1 MGGHEM
7 RAVIYARISTD
18 KQSEGSI
25 EQQIRKCEQYCAYR
39 DYEVVKVYQDV
50 GTGKTLDRPAFQEMM
65 ENMPNWDICIAHK
78 LDRMHRNAA
87 NAAKW
92 ASQLDTAGKDFSYV
106 NMEVDTATAMGRFV
120 YRLMNDLAQLEVEQT
135 SERTKDGLQAVI
147 KQGRKTGPPPYG
159 YSSRFARTGVKADKG
174 FLDVN
179 KEEAEILKIIFDC
192 KEKDFTVSEIIT
204 HLNKNKIPTKKGNSV
219 WIQSTISGILRKEN
233 FYKGLYLD
241 DQGEWVEGKWDAIL

>member
-1 MGGHEM
+1 MK
-7 RAVIYARISTD
+7 AVIYARVSTD

-25 EQQIRKCEQYCAYR
+25 EQQIRKCQQYCEYR
-39 DYEVVKVYQDV
+39 DYIVVKVYQDV

-65 ENMPNWDICIAHK
+65 ENMDNWDICIAHK

-92 ASQLDTAGKDFSYV
+92 ASQLDNAGKDFSYV
-106 NMEVDTATAMGRFV
+106 QMEVDTATAMGRFV

-159 YSSRFARTGVKADKG
+159 YNSRFSKSGAKADKG

-179 KEEAEILKIIFDC
+179 KEEAEIVKVIFQC
-192 KEKDFTVSEIIT
+192 NEKDFSVSEIIS
-204 HLNKNKIPTKKGNSV
+204 HLNKSGILTKKGNSI
-219 WIQSTISGILRKEN
+219 WKQSTISGILRKEN

-241 DQGEWVEGKWDAIL
+241 VEGEFI